1 MADSVRL
8 MAVSCI
14 ACLIVGNLTT
24 VVTEALFDCRKLYQ
38 FGKSGTVEVIEDLNW
53 LEAGV
58 KLSQDIPNIFSAKQ
72 HVELKRS
79 GEVRFF
85 FFLFFFFCFVSCL
98 ILDMV
103 IEWEKLLNKC
113 TLCANT
119 YGLSDGCG

>member
-14 ACLIVGNLTT
+14 AWLIVGNLTT

-58 KLSQDIPNIFSAKQ
+58 KFSQDIPNIFSAKQ
-72 HVELKRS
+72 HVEFVLVPRNGVVKFA
-79 GEVRFF
+79 FF
-85 FFLFFFFCFVSCL
+85 LSFFLFLLC
-98 ILDMV
+98 IL
-103 IEWEKLLNKC
+103 LRFG
-113 TLCANT
+113 
-119 YGLSDGCG
+119 YGN